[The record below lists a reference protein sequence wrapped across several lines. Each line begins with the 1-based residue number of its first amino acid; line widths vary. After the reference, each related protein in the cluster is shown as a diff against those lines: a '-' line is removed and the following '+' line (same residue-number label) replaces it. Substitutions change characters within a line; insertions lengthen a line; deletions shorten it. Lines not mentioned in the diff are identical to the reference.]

1 MPGLCWIPCGS
12 RRLEKR
18 SRLGLCRVRANETVA
33 MRNRWSDDEAS
44 ECVSRWAPQWGEDL
58 AVRTYSSRL
67 LGREKGLVLHGGGN
81 TSVKSSVTNILGEEL
96 PALFIKASGFDLAAI
111 EPAGHP
117 ALDLEYLKKLRVLE
131 ELSDE
136 IMVKELRT
144 HLLDFQSPTPS
155 IETLVHAFIPGK
167 FIDHTHADAI
177 LALTNQPVGEK
188 LITEALGEKVIVL
201 HYVRPGFKLAKAV
214 AAAIEAHPEKQAMV
228 WMRHGLV
235 TWAETARESYQ
246 ATIEL
251 VSTAETFLA
260 SRARHPVTTTVST
273 ELSQAQARW
282 VKVAPVLRGLLAEHA
297 EDADQTYQRVI
308 LSPLINPD
316 VLNFVDSKQGKEL
329 ADTPPLTSD
338 HLIRTKPFPLWVES
352 PAYEDP
358 AKLKDQIKAA
368 VQMYRDFYQAYL
380 DRNAAEMTTELA
392 RMDSAPRVIL
402 LPGMGVACSGQDIF
416 AAHICR
422 DITEQTLE
430 VKAKIGAMG
439 HYEGMSETDLFD
451 MEYHTLQ
458 QAKLTRGELPLSRQ
472 VAVVT
477 GAAGAIGSG
486 LSRAFLG
493 QGCHVA
499 VTDLPGER
507 LDGLAEELRSEYG
520 ERVLGVPLDVTDR
533 DSISTAFSSIISTWG
548 GVDLVLINAGMAL
561 VASLSEMELEDFRKI
576 ERVNVEGTLLVL
588 AEAARHLKLQGT
600 GGDVVVISSKNVF
613 APGAHFG
620 AYSATKAAAHQLARI
635 ASLELAEIDV
645 RVNMVSPDAVF
656 SEGKRKSGLWAAV
669 GPDRM
674 QARGL
679 NEKELEEYYRNRNLL
694 KVKITASHVAHA
706 ALFFCTRQTPTTGAT
721 LPVDGGLPD
730 ATPR

>member
-1 MPGLCWIPCGS
+1 MKSL
-12 RRLEKR
+12 
-18 SRLGLCRVRANETVA
+18 
-33 MRNRWSDDEAS
+33 WSENEAS
-44 ECVSRWAPQWGEDL
+44 EAASGWAPQWGEDL
-58 AVRTYSSRL
+58 ALRTYSSRL
-67 LGREKGLVLHGGGN
+67 LGVEKSLVLHGGGN
-81 TSVKSSVTNILGEEL
+81 TSVKSITTNILGEKL
-96 PALFIKASGFDLAAI
+96 PSLFVKASGFNLAEM
-111 EPAGHP
+111 EPDGHP

-131 ELSDE
+131 DLSDE
-136 IMVKELRT
+136 RMMQELRT
-144 HLLDFQSPTPS
+144 HLLDSRSPTPS

-167 FIDHTHADAI
+167 FVDHTHADAI
-177 LALTNQPVGEK
+177 LALTNQPEGEA
-188 LITEALGEKVIVL
+188 LVREALGQNMIVL
-201 HYVRPGFKLAKAV
+201 EYVRPGFKLAKAV
-214 AAAIEAHPEKQAMV
+214 AESIEAHPEKQAMV

-246 ATIEL
+246 ATIDL
-251 VSTAETFLA
+251 VSKAESFLA
-260 SRARHPVTTTVST
+260 SRAKHPVTASVST
-273 ELSQAQARW
+273 ELSQAEARW
-282 VKVAPVLRGLLAEHA
+282 VMVAPVLRGLLAEPTG
-297 EDADQTYQRVI
+297 DADQPYKRVL
-308 LSPLINPD
+308 LSPLINPE
-316 VLNFVDSKQGKEL
+316 VLNFVDSEQGKEL

-338 HLIRTKPFPLWVES
+338 HLIRTKSFPLWVES
-352 PAYEDP
+352 PAYEEP
-358 AKLKDQIKAA
+358 SKLKDQMYGAI
-368 VQMYRDFYQAYL
+368 QMYRDFYQAYL
-380 DRNAAEMTTELA
+380 NRNAGKMKAQIS
-392 RMDSAPRVIL
+392 RFDSAPRVIL
-402 LPGMGVACSGQDIF
+402 LPGMGVVCSGQDVV
-416 AAHICR
+416 AAHVCR

-439 HYEGMSETDLFD
+439 KYQGLSESDLFD
-451 MEYHTLQ
+451 MEYHTFQ
-458 QAKLTRGELPLSRQ
+458 HAKLAREELPLSRQ

-493 QGCHVA
+493 QGAQVA

-507 LDGLAEELRSEYG
+507 LDGLVEELRAEYG
-520 ERVLGVPLDVTDR
+520 EHVLGVPLDVTDQV
-533 DSISTAFSSIISTWG
+533 SIATAFSSIISTWG
-548 GVDLVLINAGMAL
+548 GVDLVLINAGLAL
-561 VASLSEMELEDFRKI
+561 VASLSEMDLEEFRRI
-576 ERVNVEGTLLVL
+576 EQVNVEGTLLVL
-588 AEAARHLKLQGT
+588 AEAARHLELQGT

-656 SEGKRKSGLWAAV
+656 SEGERKSGLWAEV

-674 QARGL
+674 RARGL

-694 KVKITASHVAHA
+694 KAKITASHVAKA

>member
-1 MPGLCWIPCGS
+1 MPALCS
-12 RRLEKR
+12 RLWVPSGRPRLEKQAQKT
-18 SRLGLCRVRANETVA
+18 RV
-33 MRNRWSDDEAS
+33 MKSRWSEKEAS
-44 ECVSRWAPQWGEDL
+44 EATSRWAPKWGEDL
-58 AVRTYSSRL
+58 AIRTYSSRL
-67 LGREKGLVLHGGGN
+67 LGVEKSLVLHGGGN
-81 TSVKSSVTNILGEEL
+81 TSVKSSHTNILGEEL
-96 PALFIKASGFDLAAI
+96 PALFIKASGFDLAEI

-117 ALDLEYLKKLRVLE
+117 ALNLEYLKKLRVLE

-136 IMVKELRT
+136 IMVKELCT
-144 HLLDFQSPTPS
+144 HLLDSQSPTPS
-155 IETLVHAFIPGK
+155 IETLVHAFVPGK

-177 LALTNQPVGEK
+177 LALTNQAGGED
-188 LITEALGEKVIVL
+188 LVSEALGEDVIVL
-201 HYVRPGFKLAKAV
+201 GYVRPGFKLAQAV
-214 AAAIEAHPEKQAMV
+214 AEAIEAHPEKQAMV

-251 VSTAETFLA
+251 VSKAESFLA
-260 SRARHPVTTTVST
+260 RRAQHPVTGSVST
-273 ELSQAQARW
+273 ELSQAEARW
-282 VKVAPVLRGLLAEHA
+282 VKVAPVLRGLLAEPV
-297 EDADQTYQRVI
+297 EDADRPYQRVI

-316 VLNFVDSKQGKEL
+316 VLNFVDSDQGREL

-358 AKLKDQIKAA
+358 SKLKDQMKAA
-368 VQMYRDFYQAYL
+368 VQMYRDSYQAYL
-380 DRNAAEMTTELA
+380 DRNAEGMKAGLT
-392 RMDSAPRVIL
+392 RFDSAPRVIL
-402 LPGMGVACSGQDIF
+402 LPGMGVVCSGQDVC
-416 AAHICR
+416 ASHICR
-422 DITEQTLE
+422 DITAQTLE
-430 VKAKIGAMG
+430 IKARIGAMG
-439 HYEGMSETDLFD
+439 NYEGMSESELFE

-458 QAKLTRGELPLSRQ
+458 HAKLTRSELPLSRQ

-499 VTDLPGER
+499 VTDLPGDR
-507 LDGLAEELRSEYG
+507 LDGLVEELRSEFG
-520 ERVLGVPLDVTDR
+520 QRVLGVPLDVTHP
-533 DSISTAFSSIISTWG
+533 DSIATAFSTIISIWG

-561 VASLSEMELEDFRKI
+561 VASLSEMNLDDFRRVQK
-576 ERVNVEGTLLVL
+576 VNVEGTLLVL
-588 AEAARHLKLQGT
+588 AEAARHLELQGT

-613 APGAHFG
+613 APGAQFG

-635 ASLELAEIDV
+635 ASLELAAIDV

-656 SEGKRKSGLWAAV
+656 SEGQRKSGLWAEV

-674 QARGL
+674 RARGL

-694 KVKITASHVAHA
+694 KAKVTASHVANA
-706 ALFFCTRQTPTTGAT
+706 AFFFCTRQTPTTGVT
-721 LPVDGGLPD
+721 LPVDGGLPE